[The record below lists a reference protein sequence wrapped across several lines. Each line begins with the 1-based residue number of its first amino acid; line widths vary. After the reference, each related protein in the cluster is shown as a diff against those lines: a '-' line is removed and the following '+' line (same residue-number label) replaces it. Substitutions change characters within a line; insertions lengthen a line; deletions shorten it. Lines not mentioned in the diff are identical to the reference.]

1 MLQGV
6 RMPALGQTTDQL
18 RIISWLKKEGD
29 PVEQGE
35 PLFAVETDKAT
46 LEVEAFSSG
55 ILRKIVHQEDEVVE
69 VGTLVAYIGKA
80 DDELPGEMPAQA
92 APSVV
97 EEPGIPTMLST
108 STHTPTNA
116 PPGSDKVL
124 ASPPVRLLMR
134 EHGIDPRQVK
144 GSGPGGRIERRD
156 VEALIEQHS
165 SSIGAQSSLT
175 PVPHHRQVIAQ
186 RLTQSVQTIPQIAL
200 TSTIDM
206 RQAQAL
212 IELERERGI
221 ARLTYTHLILR
232 AVARALRSHPQLNTL
247 WVANGPQFQQL
258 AQANVG
264 LVVGAIPCGRPPRLL
279 VVTIPEPDRLSL
291 AELVSVTDAAIARG
305 RQGALIAADT
315 AQAAMAV
322 SNLGMYGVDS
332 FTAIV
337 DPAQTAILAVGRVME
352 QPVVEEGSV
361 RIIPQMKITLVID
374 HRVADGVAAALFLR
388 TFSEVLEKPEEG

>member
-6 RMPALGQTTDQL
+6 RMPALGQTTDEL

-35 PLFAVETDKAT
+35 PLFEVETDKAT
-46 LEVEAFSSG
+46 LQVEAFSSG
-55 ILRKIVHQEDEVVE
+55 ILRKIVRQENEVVE
-69 VGTLVAYIGKA
+69 VGTLIAYIGKA
-80 DDELPGEMPAQA
+80 EDDLPGAQ
-92 APSVV
+92 
-97 EEPGIPTMLST
+97 
-108 STHTPTNA
+108 
-116 PPGSDKVL
+116 PGSDKVL
-124 ASPPVRLLMR
+124 ASPPVRVLMR

-156 VEALIEQHS
+156 VEILIEQRS
-165 SSIGAQSSLT
+165 SSTGEQSSFT

-212 IELERERGI
+212 VDVERERGI
-221 ARLTYTHLILR
+221 VRLIYTHLILR
-232 AVARALRSHPQLNTL
+232 AVAQALRNHPRLNTL
-247 WVANGPQFQQL
+247 WVASGPQFQQL
-258 AQANVG
+258 ARANVG
-264 LVVGAIPCGRPPRLL
+264 LAVAGDDTLL

-305 RQGALIAADT
+305 RQGVLSAADT
-315 AQAAMAV
+315 AQAAIAV

-337 DPAQTAILAVGRVME
+337 DPAQTAILATGRVVE
-352 QPVVEEGSV
+352 QPIVEEGSV
-361 RIIPQMKITLVID
+361 RIVPQMKITLVID

-388 TFSEVLEKPEEG
+388 TLCEELESPKED

>member
-6 RMPALGQTTDQL
+6 RMPALGQTTNEL
-18 RIISWLKKEGD
+18 RIISWFKKEGD

-35 PLFAVETDKAT
+35 PLFEVETDKAT

-55 ILRKIVHQEDEVVE
+55 ILRKILLQEDEVVE

-80 DDELPGEMPAQA
+80 EDELPGEMPAQA
-92 APSVV
+92 APSAA
-97 EEPGIPTMLST
+97 EEPGISTTLSISTNT
-108 STHTPTNA
+108 STIA
-116 PPGSDKVL
+116 QPGSDKVL
-124 ASPPVRLLMR
+124 ASPPVRVLMR

-156 VEALIEQHS
+156 VEILIEQRS
-165 SSIGAQSSLT
+165 SFTGEQSSFT

-206 RQAQAL
+206 RQAQAVVGV
-212 IELERERGI
+212 ERERGI
-221 ARLTYTHLILR
+221 MHLTYTHLILR
-232 AVARALRSHPQLNTL
+232 AVAQALRNHTRLNRL

-264 LVVGAIPCGRPPRLL
+264 LAVAGDDTLL

-315 AQAAMAV
+315 AQVAIAV
-322 SNLGMYGVDS
+322 SNLGMFGVDS

-337 DPAQTAILAVGRVME
+337 DPAQTAILATGRVVE
-352 QPVVEEGSV
+352 QPVVEEGSIH
-361 RIIPQMKITLVID
+361 IIPQMKITLVID

-388 TFSEVLEKPEEG
+388 TFSEVLESPKEG

>member
-1 MLQGV
+1 
-6 RMPALGQTTDQL
+6 MPALGQTTDEL

-80 DDELPGEMPAQA
+80 DDELPREIPARA
-92 APSVV
+92 APSVAK
-97 EEPGIPTMLST
+97 EPGIPTTLSIP
-108 STHTPTNA
+108 THTPTIT

-124 ASPPVRLLMR
+124 ASPPVRVLMR

-156 VEALIEQHS
+156 VETLIEQRS
-165 SSIGAQSSLT
+165 SSTGEQSSFT

-186 RLTQSVQTIPQIAL
+186 RLTQSVQTIPQITL

-206 RQAQAL
+206 RQAQAV
-212 IELERERGI
+212 IEVERKRGI

-232 AVARALRSHPQLNTL
+232 AVARALRNHPRLNTL

-264 LVVGAIPCGRPPRLL
+264 LAVAGDDTLL

-315 AQAAMAV
+315 AQTAMAV

-337 DPAQTAILAVGRVME
+337 DPVQTAILATGRVVE

-388 TFSEVLEKPEEG
+388 TFSEVLESPKEG

>member
-6 RMPALGQTTDQL
+6 RMPALGQTTDEL
-18 RIISWLKKEGD
+18 RILSWLKKEGD
-29 PVEQGE
+29 AIERGE
-35 PLFAVETDKAT
+35 PLFEVETDKAT
-46 LEVEAFSSG
+46 LEVEAFASG
-55 ILRKIVHQEDEVVE
+55 ILRKIMHQGDEVVK

-80 DDELPGEMPAQA
+80 EDELPGEMPAQA
-92 APSVV
+92 GPSAA
-97 EEPGIPTMLST
+97 EEPGIPTTLSI
-108 STHTPTNA
+108 STNTPA
-116 PPGSDKVL
+116 IAQPGSDKAL
-124 ASPPVRLLMR
+124 ASPPVRVLMR
-134 EHGIDPRQVK
+134 EHSIDPRQVK

-156 VEALIEQHS
+156 VETLIEQRS
-165 SSIGAQSSLT
+165 SSASEQSSFT
-175 PVPHHRQVIAQ
+175 PVPHHRQVIAR

-200 TSTIDM
+200 TSVIDM
-206 RQAQAL
+206 RQAQAVL
-212 IELERERGI
+212 DVERERG
-221 ARLTYTHLILR
+221 AMRLTYTHLILR
-232 AVARALRSHPQLNTL
+232 AVARTLRNHPRLNTL
-247 WVANGPQFQQL
+247 WVTNGPQFQQL

-264 LVVGAIPCGRPPRLL
+264 LAVAGDDTLL

-305 RQGALIAADT
+305 RQGGLIAADT

-337 DPAQTAILAVGRVME
+337 DPAQTAILATGRVVE

-361 RIIPQMKITLVID
+361 RIVPQMKITLVID

-388 TFSEVLEKPEEG
+388 TLSEVLASPKEGQH

>member
-1 MLQGV
+1 MLQEV
-6 RMPALGQTTDQL
+6 RMPALGQTTDEL

-35 PLFAVETDKAT
+35 PLFEVETDKAT

-55 ILRKIVHQEDEVVE
+55 VLRKIVHQEDEVVE

-80 DDELPGEMPAQA
+80 EDELPGQA
-92 APSVV
+92 GPKAP
-97 EEPGIPTMLST
+97 EEPGIST
-108 STHTPTNA
+108 RPSISANTTTIA
-116 PPGSDKVL
+116 QAGSDKVL
-124 ASPPVRLLMR
+124 ASPPVRVLMR
-134 EHGIDPRQVK
+134 EHGIDPHQVK

-156 VEALIEQHS
+156 VEALIEQRS
-165 SSIGAQSSLT
+165 SSSGEQSSFT
-175 PVPHHRQVIAQ
+175 PVPRHRQVIAQ

-206 RQAQAL
+206 RQAQVVL
-212 IELERERGI
+212 DVERERGI
-221 ARLTYTHLILR
+221 TRLTYTHLILR
-232 AVARALRSHPQLNTL
+232 AVARALRNHPRLNTL

-264 LVVGAIPCGRPPRLL
+264 LIVAGGDTLL

-315 AQAAMAV
+315 AQAALAV

-337 DPAQTAILAVGRVME
+337 DPAQTAILAAGRVVE

-361 RIIPQMKITLVID
+361 RIVPQMKITLVVD
-374 HRVADGVAAALFLR
+374 HRVADGVAAAIFLGTLR
-388 TFSEVLEKPEEG
+388 EVLESPKEG

>member
-6 RMPALGQTTDQL
+6 RMPALGQTTDEL

-29 PVEQGE
+29 TVEQGE
-35 PLFAVETDKAT
+35 PLFEVETDKAT

-55 ILRKIVHQEDEVVE
+55 ILRKIVRKEDEVVE

-80 DDELPGEMPAQA
+80 EDELPGEMPAEA
-92 APSVV
+92 APPAAQ
-97 EEPGIPTMLST
+97 EPAIST
-108 STHTPTNA
+108 TRSISTNTPTIA
-116 PPGSDKVL
+116 QPGSDKVL
-124 ASPPVRLLMR
+124 ASPPVRVLMR

-144 GSGPGGRIERRD
+144 GSGPGGRIERKD
-156 VEALIEQHS
+156 VEILIEQRS
-165 SSIGAQSSLT
+165 SSTGEQSSFT

-200 TSTIDM
+200 TSLIDM
-206 RQAQAL
+206 RQAQAVL
-212 IELERERGI
+212 NVEQERGI
-221 ARLTYTHLILR
+221 VRLTYTHLILR
-232 AVARALRSHPQLNTL
+232 AVAQALRNHPRLNAL
-247 WVANGPQFQQL
+247 WIANGPQYQQL

-264 LVVGAIPCGRPPRLL
+264 LAVAGDDTLL

-291 AELVSVTDAAIARG
+291 AELVSVTDAAKARG
-305 RQGALIAADT
+305 RRRVLIAADT

-337 DPAQTAILAVGRVME
+337 DPAQTAILATGRVVE
-352 QPVVEEGSV
+352 QPVVEKGSV
-361 RIIPQMKITLVID
+361 RIVPQMKITLVID

-388 TFSEVLEKPEEG
+388 TLSGVLESPKEG